1 MPLCTRLP
9 SFYFRLPDEHLQ
21 FGEEQDQHQSQ
32 QLNTNDGKGI
42 AEEFSQE
49 NIRYQLRCYLIPSRV
64 VLQFGCAVI
73 AAHSRDESYRADTM
87 VSHHL
92 PERSW
97 KTVLCNGPRRMAIR
111 WPGLCCCWF
120 RFSTMCLWCWV
131 VDRCERRLL

>member
-42 AEEFSQE
+42 VEEFSQE
-49 NIRYQLRCYLIPSRV
+49 NIRYQRRFYLIPSRV

-73 AAHSRDESYRADTM
+73 AAHFRDECYRADTM
-87 VSHHL
+87 ASRHS
-92 PERSW
+92 PGRS
-97 KTVLCNGPRRMAIR
+97 
-111 WPGLCCCWF
+111 
-120 RFSTMCLWCWV
+120 
-131 VDRCERRLL
+131 